1 MVRHKKDH
9 PSKGKKYSANP
20 RHTPRTQRD
29 NLPEDSV
36 EGISSSPPPFKAA
49 CWDFNHCD
57 SKRCSGKRLQH
68 FGMLRQLPVGQKYP
82 GVVISPN
89 AKTILSPAD
98 AALLEQYGAAVVEC
112 SWVRIQEIPWS
123 RIGGKCERLL
133 PYLVAANP
141 VNYGRPWRLNCVEA
155 LAACFMICG
164 REDWAEAVLQ
174 HFPYGEPFLKINSSL
189 FRRYA
194 AAEDEAGVKR
204 VEEKWLKRLE
214 KEYAENRKPGEGQ
227 NGEEDVWA
235 GGNVN
240 RRELPEDLSDLSD
253 SENDGNNET
262 KAEGQEDDDD
272 DDDAIYDAN
281 GVRHQGV
288 ALDLPPNSDEEDEE
302 AQMAEIRRKILA
314 SKPFQNPNSKADDS
328 EEASKSH
335 TQIRAAAIQQGN
347 SNPNLLASTSEPSAP
362 VPVLLGA
369 DSDAESGSADND
381 SDTFDDFDQIANATP
396 VTDRTG
402 ITAKERTKKLEKLAG
417 AGNTARFVRA
427 ELSAPKK
434 W

>member
-9 PSKGKKYSANP
+9 QSKGKKYSANP

-29 NLPEDSV
+29 NQSSADDPDS
-36 EGISSSPPPFKAA
+36 GSFQAPPFKAA

-68 FGMLRQLPVGQKYP
+68 FGLLRQLPVGTKHS
-82 GVVISPN
+82 GVIISPN
-89 AKTILSPAD
+89 AKTILSPSD
-98 AALLEQYGAAVVEC
+98 TPLLEQFGAAVVEC

-123 RIGGKCERLL
+123 KIGGKCERLL
-133 PYLVAANP
+133 PYLVAANA

-164 REDWAEAVLQ
+164 KDDWAEMVLQ
-174 HFPYGEPFLKINSSL
+174 HFPYGESFLNINASL

-194 AAEDEAGVKR
+194 ACKDEAGIKK

-214 KEYAENRKPGEGQ
+214 KEYVDSRKTTNED
-227 NGEEDVWA
+227 GEEDIWA

-253 SENDGNNET
+253 SEDEDE
-262 KAEGQEDDDD
+262 AEQEKESEDE
-272 DDDAIYDAN
+272 DAVYDAN
-281 GVRHQGV
+281 GKLHQGV
-288 ALDLPPNSDEEDEE
+288 PLDMPPSDDEDEE
-302 AQMAEIRRKILA
+302 AEMAEIRRKILA
-314 SKPFQNPNSKADDS
+314 SKPFQNPNQDSNTASTDDKALTQHHAEAVKSKNAMANIA
-328 EEASKSH
+328 EPVAP
-335 TQIRAAAIQQGN
+335 Q
-347 SNPNLLASTSEPSAP
+347 LLA
-362 VPVLLGA
+362 A

-381 SDTFDDFDQIANATP
+381 EDDFDDFDAIANATP

-402 ITAKERTKKLEKLAG
+402 IAAKERTRKLEKMAG
-417 AGNTARFVRA
+417 AANSTRFTRA
-427 ELSAPKK
+427 SIDAPKK